1 MEIHSELQKGHYFKD
16 LNVSPDAEI
25 EFCKCIVLQTIEETG
40 ITIIQQGDEG
50 EKCFV
55 VLSGSMSVE
64 TQDAGRIRT
73 LKGSDAYGM
82 QVLQN
87 HAKYT
92 ETLVAQDVPLVLLAV
107 SRRDY
112 DRRMGP
118 CKARDLETKE
128 REFRSISAFMDW
140 SAESIRHL
148 ANETSIK
155 RFAVG
160 QELTHEGQLASCSA
174 LMIIIRGFCEV
185 SKASDEGQ
193 QGFGTLTLGDTL
205 GLEHLLR
212 EEAMSF
218 TATAGSIVDVM
229 VIEMAKIQQ
238 PHDGPKKEDFAPLI
252 DDKTLSKLLERE
264 RKPPTTA
271 EYLQKV
277 KDNDK
282 RWDQYKKQL
291 VSGLVWDRRYTK
303 FTSGSNFNKYVKM
316 DMARREDLAVLE
328 APGDHHY
335 TLTSHISP
343 AVLPPSVQSTV
354 GKHEHLVLDNV
365 LMGRW
370 MTDAHEADIQL
381 NEKYYKRGR
390 SPTSPESP
398 LSPRMQKPTRPFE
411 DWPLPNS
418 KVRNHMESNPVQSLS
433 GPITP
438 SYEALQSRWQQI
450 RGQEYR
456 LPAARAKS
464 SINAGHTRKHVHDC
478 KSAPRELEQRPS
490 RAASRQ
496 NKQKH
501 RNTGNSENS
510 SEAGGYTN
518 QPWIPV
524 GYHRGGVLPKD
535 SPFASP
541 SYPVADWSRRGEQ
554 WILKPKAQVV
564 AERAPSPKW
573 VPPGTHR
580 ITTSMTWD
588 ERTRRFQRT
597 PLRQWSI
604 LDPSEEAISISH
616 DPLRPSTAPRGG
628 GASLNSSLSL
638 SKDFGGINH
647 RPQTAVCHS
656 RPWSPGG
663 ALLKVDAFS
672 CPNTKFAYE

>member
-1 MEIHSELQKGHYFKD
+1 M
-16 LNVSPDAEI
+16 
-25 EFCKCIVLQTIEETG
+25 
-40 ITIIQQGDEG
+40 
-50 EKCFV
+50 
-55 VLSGSMSVE
+55 
-64 TQDAGRIRT
+64 
-73 LKGSDAYGM
+73 
-82 QVLQN
+82 
-87 HAKYT
+87 
-92 ETLVAQDVPLVLLAV
+92 
-107 SRRDY
+107 
-112 DRRMGP
+112 
-118 CKARDLETKE
+118 
-128 REFRSISAFMDW
+128 
-140 SAESIRHL
+140 
-148 ANETSIK
+148 
-155 RFAVG
+155 
-160 QELTHEGQLASCSA
+160 
-174 LMIIIRGFCEV
+174 
-185 SKASDEGQ
+185 SKAANGSKQ
-193 QGFGTLTLGDTL
+193 AFGTLTLGDTL

-212 EEAMSF
+212 EEHMSF

-238 PHDGPKKEDFAPLI
+238 PHDGPKREDFVPLI
-252 DDKTLSKLLERE
+252 DDKTIRKLLARE

-277 KDNDK
+277 TDNDK

-303 FTSGSNFNKYVKM
+303 FTTGSNFNKYVKM
-316 DMARREDLAVLE
+316 DMAAREDLAVVE
-328 APGDHHY
+328 APGDHHH

-354 GKHEHLVLDNV
+354 GKHEHSVLDEV

-370 MTDAHEADIQL
+370 MTNAHECDIQL

-390 SPTSPESP
+390 SPTSPKSP
-398 LSPRMQKPTRPFE
+398 QSPQMPKKPFE

-418 KVRNHMESNPVQSLS
+418 KVRNHMESNPVLSLS

-450 RGQEYR
+450 RGNEYR
-456 LPAARAKS
+456 LPVARAKS
-464 SINAGHTRKHVHDC
+464 SISSERTRKHVHDC
-478 KSAPRELEQRPS
+478 KSAPQELERRPS
-490 RAASRQ
+490 RSASRQ
-496 NKQKH
+496 YTQKH
-501 RNTGNSENS
+501 RHTVKSENS
-510 SEAGGYTN
+510 SESGSSN

-588 ERTRRFQRT
+588 DRTRRFQRT
-597 PLRQWSI
+597 PVRQWSI
-604 LDPSEEAISISH
+604 LDPEESKMCDEEI
-616 DPLRPSTAPRGG
+616 RPSTAPRGG
-628 GASLNSSLSL
+628 GASLNLSLSL
-638 SKDFGGINH
+638 SKDFEGSNH
-647 RPQTAVCHS
+647 RPRTAVCHA

-672 CPNTKFAYE
+672 CPNTRFAYE